1 MAGKIIADQIQST
14 TAGTLDTKYVVDG
27 SAKAWVSFDNASTAT
42 IEESLNISNIVDFAA
57 GETQVNLTNNM
68 TNANYCIPASA
79 GRTTSGGSPGAQWI
93 YGPASS
99 RWQHETMANGGSYMD
114 ADNNYSAALGDLA

>member
-1 MAGKIIADQIQST
+1 MSTFKVDTLQST
-14 TAGTLDTKYVVDG
+14 TGGDVTLTNQ
-27 SAKAWVSFDNASTAT
+27 SAAKAWVSFDNASTAT
-42 IEESLNISNIVDFAA
+42 IEESLNISNIVDFGT

-93 YGPASS
+93 YGPASF